1 MTSNFCNSSVPAVC
15 LHYHVFRVCF
25 KGVGVDQERIH
36 KSWSWLEASWNFFHV
51 KAFYLNVTVW
61 FLLFLFFTL
70 NLFCF
75 YHVRLICVFL
85 IIDIMGV
92 GTLNPLGHFCCC
104 KNCHNIGIGN
114 WGRYFFIILTPPPPH
129 LLPMFLFYVHVLDS
143 FLQTDWEWLA
153 PKISASCHSI

>member
-51 KAFYLNVTVW
+51 KAFYLDVTVW

-92 GTLNPLGHFCCC
+92 GTLNALGHFCCC

-114 WGRYFFIILTPPPPH
+114 WGRYFFIILTPPPP
-129 LLPMFLFYVHVLDS
+129 PFASDVSVLCTCTWQFFANGLGVLS
-143 FLQTDWEWLA
+143 
-153 PKISASCHSI
+153 PKDFS